1 MPKLP
6 TIGLAGS
13 AAIVCVI
20 AFLSF
25 DSVKTNSKSKTIKT
39 PGNFKTSWTGAR
51 SDALQQLDSLNGSS
65 RNY

>member
-39 PGNFKTSWTGAR
+39 PGNFKKHYGQEQGL
-51 SDALQQLDSLNGSS
+51 ALPIGFWQSHSC
-65 RNY
+65 